1 MHACPTGLLA
11 WSCVAP
17 EGGAAFYGNVFMKF
31 AAQALSA
38 LAAVGLLVGAMGSAP
53 ALAAGK
59 KEAAPKT
66 IFDYIEADLK
76 AIDKEIVKVFT
87 PPKK

>member
-1 MHACPTGLLA
+1 
-11 WSCVAP
+11 
-17 EGGAAFYGNVFMKF
+17 MKF
-31 AAQALSA
+31 AAQFLSV
-38 LAAVGLLVGAMGSAP
+38 LAAAGLMIGALGSAP
-53 ALAAGK
+53 AHAGK

-76 AIDKEIVKVFT
+76 AIDKEIVKIFT

>member
-1 MHACPTGLLA
+1 
-11 WSCVAP
+11 
-17 EGGAAFYGNVFMKF
+17 MKF

-53 ALAAGK
+53 ALAGAK

>member
-1 MHACPTGLLA
+1 
-11 WSCVAP
+11 
-17 EGGAAFYGNVFMKF
+17 MKL

-38 LAAVGLLVGAMGSAP
+38 LAAAGLLVGALSAP
-53 ALAAGK
+53 AFAEAK
-59 KEAAPKT
+59 KDKT

-76 AIDKEIVKVFT
+76 AIDKEIVKIFT